1 MNHEKEI
8 GTKQKV
14 DVSGTVSGSRRKLLA
29 SIGLAGTALVA
40 GSLWSAANVQ
50 GKRVTEA
57 VYGAEKEGCCW
68 PKVTIAELRSLSTAP
83 AEFYEVTDPG
93 KEGVFRFDPADVSS
107 ADDTGLV
114 IVSATGAR
122 FKRIFQGAFNVKWF
136 GAKGDNASDDTQSIQ
151 AAVDA
156 AQNRGAVVYF
166 PSSDFYL
173 ISSPILIDSSK
184 RGIRLIG
191 DDYNRRVHS
200 SIIRPHASVTVSAPL
215 EAIFKFTDTEVGNQ
229 FEFSNLDISGDNKT
243 KYGIYSKKI
252 AHSLFRRIS
261 IKGTTLAAL
270 AIGYGWC
277 NDVETC
283 EISYNRGD
291 GIQFVDGEVNVF
303 NVVNTKIFTN
313 DGIGIYLSRK
323 ALGVRINGCNIEGN
337 KVCGVFARNSIM
349 PFDLSDNYF
358 ENNGSVGYS
367 FVNPERLVKAQII
380 INGTVVAATVGNTQP
395 VSSIRIV
402 NNFASLRDA
411 DCLVACYSAKLG
423 LEIGNNSISRSSAP
437 FKAYTLLRTGTSRT
451 GMGAWV
457 NNLKIYG
464 NGVAYDETYASL
476 ASLQIEDLAAAKTH
490 FHKAEIQGVARV
502 NYSPGLG
509 QFVPVTTGSGS
520 FASSSATYRTYEAFE
535 LSGAANTSDWGFTID
550 LAQYPEL
557 ESKYVYFAFYARAS
571 EASTG
576 AAAYSSQLGPNTS
589 AYFENMDWQLV
600 SYVDL
605 LPSSGTVSFGIRKLS
620 VHATSLVYVAHPVL
634 SEVGVPYEWY

>member
-1 MNHEKEI
+1 MDQEKEVGI
-8 GTKQKV
+8 TPTI
-14 DVSGTVSGSRRKLLA
+14 DDSRTVSGSRRKLLA

-40 GSLWSAANVQ
+40 GSLWTAANVQ
-50 GKRVTEA
+50 GTRVTEG
-57 VYGAEKEGCCW
+57 VYGAEEEGCCW
-68 PKVTIAELRSLSTAP
+68 PKVTIAELRALSTAI
-83 AEFYEVTDPG
+83 AERYVVTDPG
-93 KEGVFRFDPADVSS
+93 MEGVFRFDPTDVSS

-114 IVSATGAR
+114 VVSVSGAR
-122 FKRIFQGAFNVKWF
+122 FKRICQGPFNVKWF
-136 GAKGDNASDDTQSIQ
+136 GAKGDNATDDTLAIQ
-151 AAVDA
+151 AAVNA
-156 AQNRGAVVYF
+156 AQNRGSVVYF
-166 PSSDFYL
+166 PASDFYL

-191 DDYNRRVHS
+191 DDYNRRVYS
-200 SIIRPHASVTVSAPL
+200 SVIRTHASVTVSAPL
-215 EAIFKFTDTEVGNQ
+215 EAIFKFTDTAVGNQ
-229 FEFSNLDISGDNKT
+229 FEFSNLGISGDNKT
-243 KYGIYSKKI
+243 QYGIYSKKI

-261 IKGTTLAAL
+261 IKGTNVAAL

-291 GIQFVDGEVNVF
+291 GIQFVDGEINVF

-337 KVCGVFARNSIM
+337 KICGVFARNSII

-367 FVNPERLVKAQII
+367 FTNPERLVKAQII
-380 INGTVVAATVGNTQP
+380 INGTVTAATVGNTQP
-395 VSSIRIV
+395 VSSVRIV

-411 DCLVACYSAKLG
+411 DCFVACYSAKLG
-423 LEIGNNSISRSSAP
+423 LEIGNNSFSRSIAP
-437 FKAYTLLRTGTSRT
+437 FKAYTLLTTGTSRT
-451 GMGAWV
+451 GLGAWV

-464 NGVAYDETYASL
+464 NGIAYDDTYASL
-476 ASLQIEDLAAAKTH
+476 TNLHIEDMAAARTH
-490 FHKAEIQGVARV
+490 LHKAEIQGVARV

-520 FASSSATYRTYEAFE
+520 FALSSIGYRTYEAFE

-550 LAQYPEL
+550 LTQYPEL
-557 ESKYVYFAFYARAS
+557 AGKYVYFAFYARAS
-571 EASTG
+571 ETSTG
-576 AAAYSSQLGPNTS
+576 AAAYSSQLGPNTT
-589 AYFENMDWQLV
+589 AYFENTDWRLV

-605 LPSSGTVSFGIRKLS
+605 LPASGTVSFGIRKLS
-620 VHATSLVYVAHPVL
+620 AHATSLVYVAHPIL
-634 SEVGVPYEWY
+634 SEVGVPYDWY